1 LVIQDLVSE
10 DQVGFIKGRNIS
22 SMIRLI
28 DDTVDYLNVSNQPGI
43 LFALDYKAAFDTIS
57 KDYLIW
63 AFKKFN
69 FGDNFLAYVNVLL
82 RNSISSI
89 NHMGWLSEYFNV
101 ECGVRQG
108 CPFSPQAFVLALEL
122 LAIRLRANAH
132 IKGIHLPFKVNTDQ
146 SVKVLLY
153 ADDVTLLVQDLQD
166 LKNALTLVTYFS
178 KFSGLAM
185 NRLKSEAM

>member
-1 LVIQDLVSE
+1 
-10 DQVGFIKGRNIS
+10 
-22 SMIRLI
+22 
-28 DDTVDYLNVSNQPGI
+28 
-43 LFALDYKAAFDTIS
+43 
-57 KDYLIW
+57 
-63 AFKKFN
+63 
-69 FGDNFLAYVNVLL
+69 
-82 RNSISSI
+82 
-89 NHMGWLSEYFNV
+89 MGWLSEYFNV

-122 LAIRLRANAH
+122 LAIRLRANAN
-132 IKGIHLPFKVNTDQ
+132 IKGIHLPFKVNADQ

-185 NRLKSEAM
+185 NRLKSEAMWLGSMKYCEQHPFGLIWKQSIKILGVVFHNNVTASNNEENWIPRIKKFEQIISSWY